1 LVFLVFLIP
10 IALLFGAIYWH
21 DSSNEAKILEYLEQ
35 QQCKNITLYRAE
47 YKAVCKDKVIVIKD
61 HFFLNFES
69 NEELLYKDIAS
80 AEKVGNKVI
89 LHNKEIELKEAEP
102 RVYFENEKDT
112 KEFQQSVNDR
122 LQ

>member
-1 LVFLVFLIP
+1 MVFLVFLIP